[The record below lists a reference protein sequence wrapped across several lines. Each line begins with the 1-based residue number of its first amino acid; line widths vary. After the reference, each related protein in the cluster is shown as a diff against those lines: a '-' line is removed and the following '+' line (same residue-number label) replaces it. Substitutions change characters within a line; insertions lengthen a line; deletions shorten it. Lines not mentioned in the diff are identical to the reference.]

1 MNAKHI
7 DILAKKFRAW
17 KSRRTMKR
25 GFDRRGSAL
34 ILTLVLTLS
43 LASLA
48 TSAIY
53 LGANDQML
61 ALTYDQERN
70 MRYAAE
76 AVLAMGKSTLNFDP
90 LAAPSTGLI
99 LHNRYHTHETTELA
113 GVGAGGPDIHA
124 GRQSWKW
131 LSVRVN
137 DRSVI
142 QHRRITGARRG

>member
-1 MNAKHI
+1 MYAKHL
-7 DILAKKFRAW
+7 DSLAKKFRAW

-53 LGANDQML
+53 LGANDKML

-70 MRYAAE
+70 MRYADE

-90 LAAPSTGLI
+90 YAAPDTG
-99 LHNRYHTHETTELA
+99 YTTVLSNA
-113 GVGAGGPDIHA
+113 TVKDANGNPLPGLTASMYLGPTSSNTGQF
-124 GRQSWKW
+124 GRFV
-131 LSVRVN
+131 SVVA
-137 DRSVI
+137 VV
-142 QHRRITGARRG
+142 